1 MGTGPEVWSA
11 AHTLDSGSLACA
23 QSFHLDVYMAP
34 PSSVFCMFF
43 FFFWEETGFILNIIY
58 LCI

>member
-1 MGTGPEVWSA
+1 MGAGPEVWSA
-11 AHTLDSGSLACA
+11 AHTLDSGSLARA

-34 PSSVFCMFF
+34 LPAYFVC